1 MVGPERS
8 AEQSCSGRDYFAA
21 GWCDQ
26 NISLLRKLYDLVIW
40 CFVCQQYIIISKH
53 HISLYHDLDANN
65 FVYGVSMCLVCSMH
79 SESL

>member
-8 AEQSCSGRDYFAA
+8 AEQSCSGRDYFAVA

-26 NISLLRKLYDLVIW
+26 NISLLRKLYDL
-40 CFVCQQYIIISKH
+40 
-53 HISLYHDLDANN
+53 DANN
-65 FVYGVSMCLVCSMH
+65 FVYGVSMCFVCSMH